1 MPPWAKEEYRRNKI
15 QIEATGFTARG
26 RRHGVLFRVR
36 ERWGAKVQRIVNGD
50 KWKTGHV
57 LEKFF
62 YWWGCTVSSNPWKV
76 YFGWAA
82 EHFEGDSRNLEG
94 MFLHNNLD
102 TMYH

>member
-62 YWWGCTVSSNPWKV
+62 Y
-76 YFGWAA
+76 
-82 EHFEGDSRNLEG
+82 
-94 MFLHNNLD
+94 
-102 TMYH
+102 